1 MNPKELLKRL
11 VDDLDDDTALEILQD
26 WDDIVDS
33 YKKSAVIFFDGSARP
48 NPGDMRIGAVVECCG
63 KVQEISKDAGKGTN
77 NMAEYLALIE
87 ALKVARKM
95 GAKSV
100 KVYGDSSI
108 VIEQINGRWKVKNEE
123 LMKLKRE
130 VMDLLGKFKR
140 WKAEWIPDSKNKR
153 AHDLANSW

>member
-1 MNPKELLKRL
+1 MNPKEVLKRL
-11 VDDLDDDTALEILQD
+11 VDDLDDDTALRILQD

-33 YKKSAVIFFDGSARP
+33 YKRSAVIFFDGSARP
-48 NPGDMRIGAVVECCG
+48 NPGSMKIGAVVKCCG
-63 KVQEISKDAGKGTN
+63 SVYEISKNVGKGTN

-87 ALKVARKM
+87 ALKAARKM

-100 KVYGDSSI
+100 KIYGDSSI
-108 VIEQINGRWKVKNEE
+108 VIEQINGNWKVKSEE
-123 LMKLKRE
+123 LKNLKRE

-153 AHDLANSW
+153 AHDLANS